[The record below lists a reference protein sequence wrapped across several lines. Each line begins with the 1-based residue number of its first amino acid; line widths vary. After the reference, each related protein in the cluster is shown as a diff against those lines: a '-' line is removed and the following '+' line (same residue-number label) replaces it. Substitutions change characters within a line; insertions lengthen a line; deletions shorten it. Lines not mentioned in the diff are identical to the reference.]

1 MSFWI
6 GDREEIY
13 ATLKW
18 RDESDVLV
26 CSLLRLTGLTLHISR
41 GTNEARSRVS
51 LQSVVPHVVRWLPWR
66 ELRREAVARVNRYL
80 QKLRFAAPDMF
91 RHDERQS

>member
-1 MSFWI
+1 VGLLEMSFWI

-26 CSLLRLTGLTLHISR
+26 CSLLRLTGLTLHI
-41 GTNEARSRVS
+41 
-51 LQSVVPHVVRWLPWR
+51 
-66 ELRREAVARVNRYL
+66 
-80 QKLRFAAPDMF
+80 
-91 RHDERQS
+91 